1 MSRRI
6 EPISRVM
13 AGALSALHGSCF
25 REDPWDIQ
33 AIAGIMGIA
42 GFFGR
47 IAWEDEQLVGF
58 ILALD
63 LDEECEILSLGV
75 LPERRR
81 AGCGSALLSSV
92 CSKAVQRSMRSVVLE
107 VAADNLAARAL
118 YAARGFISV
127 GRRPNYYQRAGRC
140 IDALTLRLPLP
151 PP

>member
-1 MSRRI
+1 M
-6 EPISRVM
+6 M

-25 REDPWDIQ
+25 HDDPWDIQ

-47 IAWEDEQLVGF
+47 IAWENEQPVGF

-63 LDEECEILSLGV
+63 LGEECEILSLGV

-81 AGCGSALLSSV
+81 AGCGTALLDSV
-92 CSKAVQRSMRSVVLE
+92 CSKAIQRSLRSVVLE

-127 GRRPNYYQRAGRC
+127 GRRPNYYWRTGRY
-140 IDALTLRLPLP
+140 IDALTLRLPLAP
-151 PP
+151 A